1 MNADIRTR
9 LLSYVRSNFVMKDIY
24 IEQFLVL
31 IDLAQDLSHVHVM
44 IGRVGPNSS
53 SNRFSQQYAHTYF

>member
-9 LLSYVRSNFVMKDIY
+9 LLSYVRSNFVIKDIY

-31 IDLAQDLSHVHVM
+31 IDLA
-44 IGRVGPNSS
+44 
-53 SNRFSQQYAHTYF
+53 